1 MSTIPNHPA
10 AECRPP
16 ARVIAFPSERA
27 RAPAFAGPLLDK
39 GAWDR
44 SFLAALVASGFREAE
59 PAEISAQLADLVAI
73 RGAGSVARILEE
85 NAGALALL
93 RGVVASLAESDR
105 RIAAAADRLLRA
117 EGL

>member
-1 MSTIPNHPA
+1 MLLIGPA
-10 AECRPP
+10 PTSS
-16 ARVIAFPSERA
+16 INAFPTSRA
-27 RAPAFAGPLLDK
+27 RAPSGSSDLLDK

-44 SFLAALVASGFREAE
+44 GFLAAHVADQFREAT
-59 PAEISAQLADLVAI
+59 PDQAAARLGVLVETL
-73 RGAGSVARILEE
+73 GTAGVARILEE